1 MQKGKI
7 SSYVVGEREFLS
19 ADKSAQVFVPNVY
32 RAPIDNYMYVVKGW
46 KKLGLDDIKTEL
58 VSFEYKKNSN
68 CALIS
73 TEEKLV
79 GNSKHLFNVYTE
91 YRVYDN
97 GEIDVKPCLE
107 KIKAVDI
114 PKFGLNLELP
124 AQFNRIE
131 YYGRGDK
138 ENYSDMSAHAIMGI
152 YKTDT
157 DGMFEHYIKPQD
169 NGNRCDVRWAKITDK
184 EGDGLEFVAISE
196 AFNFNANRY
205 TDKAIAQAKHDFELS
220 ESDKSV
226 VRIDGFVRGVGSNSC
241 GPDTRAEY
249 RHNSTADIVYEF
261 RMKPVFKPQ
270 KSEEQAVGAQK

>member
-1 MQKGKI
+1 
-7 SSYVVGEREFLS
+7 
-19 ADKSAQVFVPNVY
+19 
-32 RAPIDNYMYVVKGW
+32 
-46 KKLGLDDIKTEL
+46 
-58 VSFEYKKNSN
+58 
-68 CALIS
+68 
-73 TEEKLV
+73 
-79 GNSKHLFNVYTE
+79 
-91 YRVYDN
+91 
-97 GEIDVKPCLE
+97 
-107 KIKAVDI
+107 
-114 PKFGLNLELP
+114 
-124 AQFNRIE
+124 
-131 YYGRGDK
+131 
-138 ENYSDMSAHAIMGI
+138 
-152 YKTDT
+152 
-157 DGMFEHYIKPQD
+157 MFEHYIKPQD